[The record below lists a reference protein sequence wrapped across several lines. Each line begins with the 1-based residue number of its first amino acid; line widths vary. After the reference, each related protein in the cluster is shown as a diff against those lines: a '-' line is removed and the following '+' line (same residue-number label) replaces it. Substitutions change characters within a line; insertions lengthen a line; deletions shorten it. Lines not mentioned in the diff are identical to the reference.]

1 MLVGLWWQVAVA
13 AAWGGQSFHVEGEE
27 LEVLAHRGGLGD
39 VLLRVIGVLGHL
51 HLASHRDQATSLW
64 QRVT

>member
-1 MLVGLWWQVAVA
+1 M
-13 AAWGGQSFHVEGEE
+13 ECEE
-27 LEVLAHRGGLGD
+27 LEVEVLAQRGGLGD

-51 HLASHRDQATSLW
+51 ASHRDQATSLW